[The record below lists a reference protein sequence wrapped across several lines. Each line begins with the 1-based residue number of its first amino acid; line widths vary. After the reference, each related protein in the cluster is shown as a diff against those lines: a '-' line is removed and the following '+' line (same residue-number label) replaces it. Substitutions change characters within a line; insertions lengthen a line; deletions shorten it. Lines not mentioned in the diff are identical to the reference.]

1 MRLRGPQLNAGV
13 SATFILAEIGTMT
26 TRTLSFIVAV
36 CVLAGCGAA
45 TSQGWTLADL
55 LQPPKPEEI
64 AAVQSEWRARDLAP
78 TDVRTVTTHRV
89 NISGAEF
96 EASIVSY
103 SLAGLRQYG
112 ALFLPARAVG
122 ALPVILDIRGVEP
135 GYPVRRLDQGPFS
148 ATVVTSPE
156 HQRFAFAAPSLRG
169 HSIELA
175 GQTYTSEGD
184 RRDSWD
190 GATDDAIGFL
200 TVVLSLD
207 EPVDRDRVGVFG
219 ASRGGSV
226 ALLMAARDPRVK
238 AAVAFAP
245 ATDWFSL
252 MGRPGEDWLEA
263 LRAAKAQQERD
274 ENTREAQ
281 FHEWFV
287 DDRRQLALS
296 EGRRRIIA
304 SSPLYFRSIG
314 AAIQVH
320 HGVDDR
326 SVPVRNSQALE
337 QRFLEAGASNWQV
350 LFYSGAGHDLSVSGA
365 PDQARQFLLKH
376 LSSN

>member
-1 MRLRGPQLNAGV
+1 M
-13 SATFILAEIGTMT
+13 
-26 TRTLSFIVAV
+26 RTLSFLVAV
-36 CVLAGCGAA
+36 CLLAGCGAA

-55 LQPPKPEEI
+55 LQPPNPGEI
-64 AAVQSEWRARDLAP
+64 AAVQSEWRARDLTP
-78 TDVRTVTTHRV
+78 TDVTTVATHRV

-148 ATVVTSPE
+148 ATVLTSPE
-156 HQRFAFAAPSLRG
+156 HQRFAFAVPSLRG
-169 HSIELA
+169 HAIELA

-207 EPVDRDRVGVFG
+207 EPVDRDRLGVFG

-226 ALLMAARDPRVK
+226 ALLMAARDPRVN

-263 LRAAKAQQERD
+263 LLAAKAQQERD

-296 EGRRRIIA
+296 EARRRIIA
-304 SSPLYFRSIG
+304 SSPLYFRPIG

-350 LFYSGAGHDLSVSGA
+350 LFHSGAGHDLSASGA
-365 PDQARQFLLKH
+365 PNRARQFLLKH
-376 LSSN
+376 VSSK

>member
-1 MRLRGPQLNAGV
+1 
-13 SATFILAEIGTMT
+13 MT
-26 TRTLSFIVAV
+26 TRTLSFVAAV
-36 CVLAGCGAA
+36 CLLAGCGAA
-45 TSQGWTLADL
+45 TSQAWTLADL
-55 LQPPKPEEI
+55 LQPPNPGEI
-64 AAVQSEWRARDLAP
+64 AAVQSEWRARDLTP
-78 TDVRTVTTHRV
+78 TDVRTVATHRV

-156 HQRFAFAAPSLRG
+156 HQRFAFAVPSLRG
-169 HSIELA
+169 HAIELA

-207 EPVDRDRVGVFG
+207 ELVDRERVAVFG

-226 ALLMAARDPRVK
+226 ALLMAARDPRID

-252 MGRPGEDWLEA
+252 MGRPGEDWLET
-263 LRAAKAQQERD
+263 LVAAEAQQERD
-274 ENTREAQ
+274 QSTREAQ
-281 FHEWFV
+281 FLEWFV
-287 DDRRQLALS
+287 DDRRRPPLA
-296 EGRRRIIA
+296 EARRQIIS

-320 HGVDDR
+320 HGLDDR
-326 SVPVRNSQALE
+326 PVPVRNSQALE
-337 QRFLEAGASNWQV
+337 RRLVEAGASNGAV
-350 LFYSGAGHDLSVSGA
+350 LFYAGAGHDLSKSLA
-365 PDQARQFLLKH
+365 PNRARQFLLEH
-376 LSSN
+376 LSSK